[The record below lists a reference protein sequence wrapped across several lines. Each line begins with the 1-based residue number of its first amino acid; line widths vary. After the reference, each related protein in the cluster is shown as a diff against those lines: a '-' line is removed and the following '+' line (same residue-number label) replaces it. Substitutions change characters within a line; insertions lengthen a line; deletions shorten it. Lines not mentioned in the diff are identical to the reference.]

1 MASAPGQEFI
11 TLSSRRWRDADVAAG
26 TDETAAQAAA
36 DRTLAAYT
44 GSPGSSAPARRSG
57 PVAGSSTK
65 TGIVREVRSWYS
77 AYGG

>member
-1 MASAPGQEFI
+1 MTSAPGREFI

-44 GSPGSSAPARRSG
+44 GS
-57 PVAGSSTK
+57 
-65 TGIVREVRSWYS
+65 
-77 AYGG
+77 GG